1 MVAKHSIPTFSVVI
15 PTYNRC
21 NVILET
27 VQAVLN
33 QTFSSFEVVV
43 VDNGSTDHTSDII
56 RSISDSRVRYLKLKG
71 SGSPASPRNH
81 GIVEARG
88 EWIAFLD
95 SDDYW
100 FPEKL
105 ESVANVLEKEDCD
118 LISHFQEIRDTRT
131 NKVIEVMGYS
141 CDAAITYEAILR
153 SENCFATSSIAIR
166 RQFITNRNLHFN
178 ESVKYFAVEDYDLW
192 LRVLANGGKAIFL
205 NKILGVNNVS
215 EGHMGVPELVFKNM
229 FELLKDHAH
238 NVQKFTDQREDLE
251 NELISALHMRQAVLK
266 LRMGEVWASMA
277 GLKNAIV
284 LRPLSPMSYFFFRLR
299 QRFGLDSH

>member
-118 LISHFQEIRDTRT
+118 
-131 NKVIEVMGYS
+131 
-141 CDAAITYEAILR
+141 
-153 SENCFATSSIAIR
+153 
-166 RQFITNRNLHFN
+166 
-178 ESVKYFAVEDYDLW
+178 
-192 LRVLANGGKAIFL
+192 
-205 NKILGVNNVS
+205 
-215 EGHMGVPELVFKNM
+215 
-229 FELLKDHAH
+229 
-238 NVQKFTDQREDLE
+238 
-251 NELISALHMRQAVLK
+251 
-266 LRMGEVWASMA
+266 
-277 GLKNAIV
+277 
-284 LRPLSPMSYFFFRLR
+284 
-299 QRFGLDSH
+299 